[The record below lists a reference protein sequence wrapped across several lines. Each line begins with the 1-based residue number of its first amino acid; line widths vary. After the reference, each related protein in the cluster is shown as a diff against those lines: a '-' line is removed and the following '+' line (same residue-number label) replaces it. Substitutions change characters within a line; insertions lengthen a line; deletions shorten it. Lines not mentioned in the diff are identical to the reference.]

1 MADNKFFQLFNDIDE
16 KYIQE
21 AEQTASG
28 PDMYIEYIPKKPSKR
43 TVIISAAVT
52 FAACAALVIG
62 IVKLPGLI
70 SGLPVVGPDSQ
81 NSSSWSVGDVAFE
94 HLGSPIPDEE
104 LEDFN
109 IDELAESYS
118 QTFPEE
124 LNAVLDEIGKPEVT
138 AAYTRART
146 LADLQWHISN
156 ADVIATDTA
165 KEKMTKK
172 MRSTFSVTVPTAD
185 TAYPDPV
192 YELYETGYR
201 YDSFIEAFRNAF
213 CGDAAE
219 NLIRLSRFGFVNY
232 GEQLYATD
240 VYSMGADSYGLV
252 HTDYELLTNTDS
264 EVVFNTVCYF
274 DYAKQMINGSAEVEP
289 EPYDPANKHTYIN
302 RVNGRFVLTYT
313 NRLIKADGVWKAFD
327 IDAKCSNRVLPKTF
341 EDYRANITDELVFE
355 IDLLPG
361 SVHADFE
368 YDAAFTK
375 YVDVLKNDEG
385 LTELLEKIGDSEFT
399 EQYYKARILAEVVAL
414 NDETGISSS
423 DFGGILSFRDDY
435 NQECDRYLEM
445 RFTYDSF
452 LKTLNEIFGKDTVN
466 YLLERGTFYNYN
478 NALCQSACSFSEN
491 PLLVH
496 TEYEF
501 VSQSEDE
508 IVFDT
513 ICYRIRPEDYNAYLG
528 YGKKQPYDPS
538 DKGAYDIVSI
548 SNRFVK
554 VNGKWKAEKLCF
566 LGDLSSVG
574 EVNEGY
580 WVDTDSTIPR
590 IITGNPLPESELV
603 DFSYEETLENYR
615 RELAEDKGLTAV
627 LEQINKSEFT
637 DCYYRART
645 LADMLANVEGAELI
659 PSEKVRTGHEPATVE
674 ILTQISSQQFI
685 FGETGYKYDSF
696 LNTMRDTFGDNADK
710 LFDRYGNFYEYNGGL
725 YYRVRYYPSG
735 DLYLVHTDYEL
746 KTNKLRE
753 IVFDTICYMV
763 DSDYYDP
770 TAPELIKPEFDPNKK
785 DYIIKK
791 ITNRFVMENGKW
803 HAEEICMEYG
813 KSSAW
818 ETNMG
823 DTLTDDRGN
832 SFVLSGTPL
841 SESELVD
848 FTYED
853 TLKERRAVYDEN
865 GQLAELLDGL
875 GKPEVKELYCRART
889 LAEIAAMEPNTER
902 ALFSNNVNRNA
913 RITMYDDTPALIYST
928 IDPSYKAGQTF
939 IESGFKYE
947 SFIGA
952 LNDVFTE
959 ESAAWLLALNPH
971 FYGYDGQLYCTE
983 GTAGYPINLVHTE
996 YELVENSGDT
1006 VKFTTV
1012 NYYMPFEAAAAGMN
1026 IHYEPELKD
1035 EYEKTRV
1042 NNEFR
1047 YIDGEWKAYEIC
1059 ILGDCSSLHGRS
1071 EPTRETVYIGDHKYT
1086 VSGTPTAYTEL
1097 ADFNYTE
1104 QYMALYESDIPEK
1117 VTELLGI
1124 KTAETYL
1131 RALALTN
1138 GAYGG
1143 GFISNSPNSTLTDE
1157 DGIVY
1162 YSTGCSESSF
1172 KSALNNVFTENAIKD
1187 IFDDSGMFV
1196 TYNDELYQR
1205 DFVITEL
1212 AARKI
1217 VVTEYELVNDTDSET
1232 GFNTHI
1238 RYGYS
1243 DEADSDGVLTG
1254 NFEGDEM
1261 IKNRLVFYDN
1271 GYSDNVWRVDEMC
1284 ILNYISSNNLPI

>member
-28 PDMYIEYIPKKPSKR
+28 PDMYIEYIPKKLSKR

-70 SGLPVVGPDSQ
+70 AGLPMVGPDSQ

-104 LEDFN
+104 LEEFN

-118 QTFPEE
+118 KTFPEE
-124 LNAVLDEIGKPEVT
+124 LTAVLDEIGKPEV
-138 AAYTRART
+138 AEAYIRART
-146 LADLQWHISN
+146 LADLQAHISN
-156 ADVIATDTA
+156 ADVIATDKA

-172 MRSTFSVTVPTAD
+172 MRSTFSVTVPTTD
-185 TAYPDPV
+185 FAYPDPV

-201 YDSFIEAFRNAF
+201 YGSFIEAFRNAF

-240 VYSMGADSYGLV
+240 SYSMGTDSYGLV

-274 DYAKQMINGSAEVEP
+274 DYTQQMINGLIEVEI
-289 EPYDPANKHTYIN
+289 EPYDPANKDTYIN
-302 RVNGRFVLTYT
+302 RVNGRFVMIYT
-313 NRLIKADGVWKAFD
+313 NHLIKENGVWKAVD
-327 IDAKCSNRVLPKTF
+327 ICCSAHDQTLPNTF
-341 EDYRANITDELVFE
+341 ENRRSGITDNFRVDGNAFPS
-355 IDLLPG
+355 D
-361 SVHADFE
+361 VHTDFE
-368 YDAAFTK
+368 YDTPLLK
-375 YVDVLKNDEG
+375 YVDELKKDEN
-385 LTELLEKIGDSEFT
+385 LNELLEKIGNSEFT
-399 EQYYKARILAEVVAL
+399 ERYYELRTLAETVAL
-414 NDETGISSS
+414 NNDAYPERSSCMNTSYGAGI
-423 DFGGILSFRDDY
+423 DFYGSY
-435 NQECDRYLEM
+435 NHECGHYRELGYK
-445 RFTYDSF
+445 YDSF
-452 LKTLNEIFGKDTVN
+452 LETLNEAFGEDTVN
-466 YLLERGTFYNYN
+466 YMLERGTYYNYN
-478 NALCQSACSFSEN
+478 NELYAAAVSFEEN

-580 WVDTDSTIPR
+580 WADTDNPLPR

-615 RELAEDKGLTAV
+615 RVLAEDKGLTAV

-645 LADMLANVEGAELI
+645 IADMLANVEGAELI
-659 PSEKVRTGHEPATVE
+659 PSEKVRSGHTAATVE

-803 HAEEICMEYG
+803 RAEEICMEYG

-841 SESELVD
+841 SGSELVD

-853 TLKERRAVYDEN
+853 TLKERRAVYDDNE
-865 GQLAELLDGL
+865 QLAELLDGL
-875 GKPEVKELYCRART
+875 GKPKVKELYCRART

-913 RITMYDDTPALIYST
+913 RITMYDDTPASIYST

-939 IESGFKYE
+939 IESGFKYD

-959 ESAAWLLALNPH
+959 ESAAWLLTLNPH

-1059 ILGDCSSLHGRS
+1059 ILGDCSSLHGRPQG
-1071 EPTRETVYIGDHKYT
+1071 E
-1086 VSGTPTAYTEL
+1086 
-1097 ADFNYTE
+1097 
-1104 QYMALYESDIPEK
+1104 
-1117 VTELLGI
+1117 
-1124 KTAETYL
+1124 
-1131 RALALTN
+1131 
-1138 GAYGG
+1138 
-1143 GFISNSPNSTLTDE
+1143 
-1157 DGIVY
+1157 
-1162 YSTGCSESSF
+1162 
-1172 KSALNNVFTENAIKD
+1172 
-1187 IFDDSGMFV
+1187 
-1196 TYNDELYQR
+1196 
-1205 DFVITEL
+1205 
-1212 AARKI
+1212 
-1217 VVTEYELVNDTDSET
+1217 
-1232 GFNTHI
+1232 
-1238 RYGYS
+1238 
-1243 DEADSDGVLTG
+1243 
-1254 NFEGDEM
+1254 
-1261 IKNRLVFYDN
+1261 
-1271 GYSDNVWRVDEMC
+1271 
-1284 ILNYISSNNLPI
+1284 

>member
-43 TVIISAAVT
+43 TVIISAAAT

-94 HLGSPIPDEE
+94 HLGTPIPDEE
-104 LEDFN
+104 LEEFN

-118 QTFPEE
+118 KTFPEE
-124 LNAVLDEIGKPEVT
+124 LNAVLDEIGKPEV
-138 AAYTRART
+138 AEAYTRART
-146 LADLQWHISN
+146 LADLQAHISN
-156 ADVIATDTA
+156 ADVIATDKA
-165 KEKMTKK
+165 KEKKKKK
-172 MRSTFSVTVPTAD
+172 MRSTFSVTIPTTD
-185 TAYPDPV
+185 FAYPDHV
-192 YELYETGYR
+192 HELYETGYR
-201 YDSFIEAFRNAF
+201 YDSFIEAFRSAF
-213 CGDAAE
+213 CKETADY
-219 NLIRLSRFGFVNY
+219 LIMMSRYSFCDY
-232 GEQLYATD
+232 GEQMYATD
-240 VYSMGADSYGLV
+240 GYEMRVLNFGWV
-252 HTDYELLTNTDS
+252 HNDYEIITNTDS

-274 DYAKQMINGSAEVEP
+274 DYADEWNAGNAEEFF
-289 EPYDPANKHTYIN
+289 ESDNRASYLNKE
-302 RVNGRFVLTYT
+302 GKRFVMKYT
-313 NRLIKADGVWKAFD
+313 NRLIKEDGVWRAAD
-327 IDAKCSNRVLPKTF
+327 ICTHSLDRTSPYTF
-341 EDYRANITDELVFE
+341 ENNRPDITDNLVFVSE
-355 IDLLPG
+355 LLPE
-361 SVHADFE
+361 SAHTDFE
-368 YDAAFTK
+368 YGEALSRLTEE
-375 YVDVLKNDEG
+375 LKKDEG

-399 EQYYKARILAEVVAL
+399 EQYYKARTLAEVVAL
-414 NDETGISSS
+414 NDESGIGSS

-435 NQECDRYLEM
+435 NQERDRYLEM
-445 RFTYDSF
+445 RYTYDSF
-452 LKTLNEIFGKDTVN
+452 LKTLNETFGEDTVN
-466 YLLERGTFYNYN
+466 YLLERGTFCNYN
-478 NALCQSACSFSEN
+478 NALCQSACSFGEN

-501 VSQSEDE
+501 ASQSEDE
-508 IVFDT
+508 IVFNT
-513 ICYRIRPEDYNAYLG
+513 LCYRIRPEDYNAYLG
-528 YGKKQPYDPS
+528 YGQKQSYDPS
-538 DKGAYDIVSI
+538 NKGAYDIVSI
-548 SNRFVK
+548 TNRFVK

-574 EVNEGY
+574 EINEGY

-615 RELAEDKGLTAV
+615 RVLAEDKGLTAV

-645 LADMLANVEGAELI
+645 LADMLANVEGAELV
-659 PSEKVRTGHEPATVE
+659 PSEKVRTGHEPATVDVS
-674 ILTQISSQQFI
+674 LAQISSRRFI
-685 FGETGYKYDSF
+685 FSETGYKYDSF

-710 LFDRYGNFYEYNGGL
+710 LFGRYGSFYEYNGGL
-725 YYRVRYYPSG
+725 FSPVGYPDV
-735 DLYLVHTDYEL
+735 DLYLVHTEYEL

-803 HAEEICMEYG
+803 HAEEICMAYSE
-813 KSSAW
+813 SSAW

-823 DTLTDDRGN
+823 DILTDNRGN

-841 SESELVD
+841 SGSELVD
-848 FTYED
+848 FTYKD
-853 TLKERRAVYDEN
+853 TLKERRAVYDDNKE
-865 GQLAELLDGL
+865 LTELLDGL

-889 LAEIAAMEPNTER
+889 LAEIAAMDPGAER
-902 ALFSNNVNRNA
+902 ALFSDNENRNA
-913 RITMYDDTPALIYST
+913 RITMYDDTPAWIYST

-939 IESGFKYE
+939 IESGFKYD

-952 LNDVFTE
+952 LNGVFTE
-959 ESAAWLLALNPH
+959 ESAAWLLARNPY

-996 YELVENSGDT
+996 YELAENSGDT

-1012 NYYMPFEAAAAGMN
+1012 NYYVPFDTREELRYA
-1026 IHYEPELKD
+1026 PERKD

-1059 ILGDCSSLHGRS
+1059 ILGDCSSLYGRS
-1071 EPTRETVYIGDHKYT
+1071 EPMRETVYIGDHKYT

-1104 QYMALYESDIPEK
+1104 QYMALYESGIPEK
-1117 VTELLGI
+1117 VTGLLGI

-1172 KSALNNVFTENAIKD
+1172 RSALNNVFTENAIKD

-1205 DFVITEL
+1205 DFVFPEL
-1212 AARKI
+1212 AARKN
-1217 VVTEYELVNDTDSET
+1217 VVIEYEPVNDTDPET
-1232 GFNTHI
+1232 EFNTHI

-1243 DEADSDGVLTG
+1243 DEADPDGVLTG
-1254 NFEGDEM
+1254 NFEGDDT

-1284 ILNYISSNNLPI
+1284 ILNYISSNDLPI